1 LKLSF
6 KEEMQNHDSQ
16 DANKV
21 GAENGSSGKRGEA
34 ARGVDTGL
42 SGPALEAGT
51 EMKNQDPGDYPPQ
64 AGGNPESPLPERDY
78 ESKGDTGEFD
88 RESTATGSAGFQSV
102 EKRLEKVGFLDLI
115 YGTLAQPRDTFRYLA
130 DARPVFQSVIFVLL
144 VTLFN
149 YSVGFR
155 EMNTFDAGLSLGV
168 DVSALLGPF
177 FVLGLV
183 ITLMAWFF
191 TTAVVNLISQMFG
204 GVGNGP
210 GLLAAFGFAMLPIL
224 ITSIFDFGI
233 TFLGLGAFIGG
244 LVSLAGFIWTA
255 VLHVLAVRE
264 VEQLSL
270 GRAVAAYFIFPLS
283 IIAILILLI
292 VITIAVMGPLFN
304 QLPIPLR

>member
-1 LKLSF
+1 MPNGDPLAT
-6 KEEMQNHDSQ
+6 D
-16 DANKV
+16 KV
-21 GAENGSSGKRGEA
+21 GGEEGNSGKKGEEL
-34 ARGVDTGL
+34 DFEQ
-42 SGPALEAGT
+42 SG
-51 EMKNQDPGDYPPQ
+51 Y
-64 AGGNPESPLPERDY
+64 S
-78 ESKGDTGEFD
+78 GEFNGESLETHSGGFYSGD
-88 RESTATGSAGFQSV
+88 RV
-102 EKRLEKVGFLDLI
+102 EKVGFLDLI
-115 YGTLAQPRDTFRYLA
+115 YGTLTQPVDTFSYLA
-130 DARPVFQSVIFVLL
+130 DARPVFQSLIFVLL

-155 EMNTFDAGLSLGV
+155 EMNTFDAGLLLGV

-177 FVLGLV
+177 FLLGLL

-204 GVGNGP
+204 GAGNGP
-210 GLLAAFGFAMLPIL
+210 GLLAAFGFAMLPML

-233 TFLGLGAFIGG
+233 TFLNLGAFIGG